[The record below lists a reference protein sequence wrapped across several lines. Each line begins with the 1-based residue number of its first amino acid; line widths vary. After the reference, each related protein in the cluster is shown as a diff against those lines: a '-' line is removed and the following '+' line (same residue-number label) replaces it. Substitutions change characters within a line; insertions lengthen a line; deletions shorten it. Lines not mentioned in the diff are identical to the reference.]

1 MSHGRFPCKNSGHLR
16 LMVISS
22 DFLLSF
28 FPYLALMLAK
38 SKKNTKSQ
46 HLTRMKDTRTYQY
59 KYIQYI
65 DILQHFRYIWNSY
78 KLIETQQNQL
88 TTCPMSNPNENL
100 KKQLPLPMNPR
111 HVMEYPPASSHVVV
125 CFWKDSVVGGIYRW
139 LWWFSVDLLIA
150 KKNIVV
156 VCWFAKITLVFV
168 YVFFLGGGRGKV
180 VWLLKNKIKH
190 Q

>member
-1 MSHGRFPCKNSGHLR
+1 
-16 LMVISS
+16 MVISS

-78 KLIETQQNQL
+78 KLVETQQNQL

-100 KKQLPLPMNPR
+100 KKRLPLPMNPR

-139 LWWFSVDLLIA
+139 LWWFSVDLFIA
-150 KKNIVV
+150 KKKHCCCLLINTGF
-156 VCWFAKITLVFV
+156 CLCFV
-168 YVFFLGGGRGKV
+168 LGGRGKV
-180 VWLLKNKIKH
+180 VWLLENKIKH